1 MASDDES
8 YANIRQEGFLGKY
21 IGKRLVDITQHDE
34 DEYQQTQKAYVLLMF
49 EEGMWIKFP
58 VGDDGFIR
66 GTGPV
71 VDPEEE
77 PEEE

>member
-1 MASDDES
+1 MPYTS
-8 YANIRQEGFLGKY
+8 IREEGFLGKY
-21 IGKRLVDITQHDE
+21 IGKRLVDRTQRE
-34 DEYQQTQKAYVLLMF
+34 DEYEQTQKANVQLMF

-71 VDPEEE
+71 IDPEEE
-77 PEEE
+77 

>member
-1 MASDDES
+1 
-8 YANIRQEGFLGKY
+8 
-21 IGKRLVDITQHDE
+21 
-34 DEYQQTQKAYVLLMF
+34 MF

-58 VGDDGFIR
+58 IADDGFTR